1 MDDRELEF
9 LKRFVVE
16 SDAIEGLANDP
27 AVLRMQFADERC
39 PGHAGAIRIVRA
51 WADSAFPVD
60 EPLIKLVQER
70 ITEQQ
75 HFQSERELPKELR
88 GRYRPFN
95 LNFGVDH
102 ALVPAA
108 MRGLVR
114 EMATWQAT
122 QRDQLPVEKIMRI
135 ARFHWRYER
144 IHPFADGNGRSG
156 RALAYYL
163 YRYAGLPPFEFT
175 HLDRHRTYYPC
186 FRSGSSRL
194 MERYFLGRTKLAATP

>member
-1 MDDRELEF
+1 MDDFELEF
-9 LKRFVVE
+9 LKRFVAE

-39 PGHAGAIRIVRA
+39 AGHAGAIRIVRA
-51 WADSAFPVD
+51 WADSAFPID
-60 EPLIKLVQER
+60 EALVKLVQER

-75 HFQSERELPKELR
+75 HLQGEHELAAPLR
-88 GRYRPFN
+88 GQYRPFN
-95 LNFGVDH
+95 LNFGIDH
-102 ALVPAA
+102 GLVPAA
-108 MRGLVR
+108 MRELVR
-114 EMATWQAT
+114 ETTIWQT
-122 QRDQLPVEKIMRI
+122 EYRGRTPVENIARI

-194 MERYFLGRTKLAATP
+194 MEHYFLCRTKLAATL